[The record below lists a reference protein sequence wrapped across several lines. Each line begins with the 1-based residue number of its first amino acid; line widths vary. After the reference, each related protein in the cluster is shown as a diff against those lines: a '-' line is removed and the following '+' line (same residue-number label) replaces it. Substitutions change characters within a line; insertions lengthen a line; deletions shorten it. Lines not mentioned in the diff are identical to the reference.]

1 MTAAPGGA
9 LPVRPVKTAESRHG
23 SGAEGWQGARLRAAI
38 DRLHA
43 AQLAALAPRGE
54 PVVPA
59 APAPAPPAPP
69 QQHPAA
75 RRDAHD
81 AQREVLARMHE
92 IGSLLVL
99 LARLGREDE
108 ADAEAVAIRLQLVQ
122 LAVAAAIT
130 LAELV
135 GLAFEIESPADRGCC
150 RTGSPVRSERARRL
164 APNRSQS

>member
-9 LPVRPVKTAESRHG
+9 LPVRPVQTAESG
-23 SGAEGWQGARLRAAI
+23 QGAGAKGWQGARLRAAI

-69 QQHPAA
+69 EVEPAA
-75 RRDAHD
+75 RRDAYR
-81 AQREVLARMHE
+81 AQREAQARVDEM
-92 IGSLLVL
+92 GTLLVR
-99 LARLGREDE
+99 LARLGRVDE
-108 ADAEAVAIRLQLVQ
+108 ADGEAVAIRLRLVQ
-122 LAVAAAIT
+122 LAVATAIT

-150 RTGSPVRSERARRL
+150 GPVRR
-164 APNRSQS
+164 